1 MMNQATPPQNVID
14 CLQTILD
21 AVVSGNY
28 ELFTTVGN
36 SSYKAG
42 ITRQMFEG
50 VSKQLSSRMGKGDA
64 TTYFGHLK
72 QLHYQIYLWKL
83 SFEDVMGRLT
93 GHFIISLYK
102 IFFEILH
109 VLRSNGRN
117 NKYSKLVCLTK
128 WHLH

>member
-14 CLQTILD
+14 YLQTILD

-83 SFEDVMGRLT
+83 SFEDGGDEFVIRMTMDGDKVAGMSDRVTQMSDNRLQGT
-93 GHFIISLYK
+93 SERI
-102 IFFEILH
+102 
-109 VLRSNGRN
+109 VATAR
-117 NKYSKLVCLTK
+117 
-128 WHLH
+128 